1 MKPYP
6 ALKRILK
13 MPEIKMKVN
22 DTWRK
27 GTAKPGQSLLDFLRK
42 ELHCTEVKLGCGRGD
57 CGACTVIMNGQVVDS
72 CLILALQA
80 DGASIVTAKGIGTR
94 EHLHPIQRSFME
106 KGALQCGFCTPG
118 MVVAAKALLD
128 KKGNPTRDE
137 IKRGLSGN
145 LCRCTGYKKIEEA
158 VEAAAKEMADK

>member
-1 MKPYP
+1 MRLYP
-6 ALKRILK
+6 VSKRIHSML
-13 MPEIKMKVN
+13 EIKLKVN
-22 DTWRK
+22 DVWRE

-42 ELHCTEVKLGCGRGD
+42 ELHCTEVKQGCGRGD
-57 CGACTVIMNGQVVDS
+57 CGACTVIMNDQIVDS
-72 CLILALQA
+72 CLVLALQA
-80 DGASIVTAKGIGTR
+80 DGASIITAKGIGIR
-94 EHLHPIQRSFME
+94 GHPHPVQKAFME

-128 KKGNPTRDE
+128 KNENPTRDE

-158 VEAAAKEMADK
+158 VAAAAAELSGQ

>member
-1 MKPYP
+1 MKLYP
-6 ALKRILK
+6 VSKRIRR
-13 MPEIKMKVN
+13 MPEIKLKVN
-22 DTWRK
+22 NVWRK

-42 ELHCTEVKLGCGRGD
+42 EFYCTEVKEGCGRGD
-57 CGACTVIMNGQVVDS
+57 CGACSVIMDNQIVDS
-72 CLILALQA
+72 CLVLALQA

-94 EHLHPIQRSFME
+94 ENPHPIQKAFME

-128 KKGNPTRDE
+128 KKGRPTRDE

-158 VEAAAKEMADK
+158 VEAAAREITGQ